1 MNLKFSETYSDLSS
15 DEIIAKA
22 KQKLSTGR
30 FEHCVRVSQT
40 ARELAK
46 QYGVDEN
53 EAALAGF
60 VHDYAK
66 EVPVDTY
73 IETIK
78 TQKFDQDL
86 LNYNRGIWHG
96 IVGAYYIEQE
106 LKIKN
111 PAILTAVK
119 RHTTA
124 DTQMTDLDKIV
135 FMADYIEPGR
145 HFPGVEEARK
155 QTHQSL
161 DQGVAYQLQQTL
173 IYLIKNNFK
182 VYPKTLASYNVWNV
196 K

>member
-1 MNLKFSETYSDLSS
+1 MNLKFNETYSVLSS
-15 DEIIAKA
+15 DEIIAKSQ
-22 KQKLSTGR
+22 KKLSHAR

-40 ARELAK
+40 AKELAK
-46 QYGVDEN
+46 HYGVDEN
-53 EAALAGF
+53 QAALAGF

-66 EVPVDTY
+66 EVSVEEY

-78 TQKFDQDL
+78 SQNFDQDL

-96 IVGAYYIEQE
+96 IVGAYYIEKE
-106 LKIKN
+106 LKITN
-111 PAILTAVK
+111 SAILTAVK

-124 DTQMTDLDKIV
+124 DTEMTDLDKIV
-135 FMADYIEPGR
+135 FMADYIEPAR

-155 QTHQSL
+155 LTNQNL
-161 DQGVAYQLQQTL
+161 DLGVAYQLQQTL

>member
-1 MNLKFSETYSDLSS
+1 MNLKFTETYSKLSS
-15 DEIIAKA
+15 DEIIEKA
-22 KQKLSTGR
+22 KNKLSQGR
-30 FEHCVRVSQT
+30 FDHCVRVSQT
-40 ARELAK
+40 AQQLAEK
-46 QYGVDEN
+46 YGVDQN
-53 EAALAGF
+53 LAALAGF

-66 EVPVDTY
+66 EVPVEDY
-73 IETIK
+73 IKTIK
-78 TQKFDQDL
+78 TQNFDQDL

-106 LKIKN
+106 LKITN
-111 PAILTAVK
+111 ADILTAVK

-145 HFPGVEEARK
+145 HFSGVEEARK
-155 QTHQSL
+155 LTNQSL
-161 DQGVAYQLQQTL
+161 DLGVAYQLQQTL
-173 IYLIKNNFK
+173 LYLIKNNFK